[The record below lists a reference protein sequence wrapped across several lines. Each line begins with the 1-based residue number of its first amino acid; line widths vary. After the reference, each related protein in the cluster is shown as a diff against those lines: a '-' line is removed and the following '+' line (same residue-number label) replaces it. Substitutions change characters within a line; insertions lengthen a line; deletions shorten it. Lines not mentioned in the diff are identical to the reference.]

1 MLAFSRLTSSSLY
14 LLPVPEPS
22 SQIYNE
28 NAFIDFEATTA
39 ATNTTAAAIS
49 AASDQQFDNSTK
61 SINNSTGDFDIG
73 AGTNKTA
80 VISNELDLKYS
91 LMFIIDFQVILFNAL
106 IIAHLLKAKS
116 FQKSS
121 SARYFVL
128 SLAVSDV
135 LVGILVMPLGIV
147 SLISNTWLFGKLWC
161 GKCVQWPW
169 RNSSSDKIK
178 ISQKCFSSS

>member
-1 MLAFSRLTSSSLY
+1 MLAFSRLTSAY
-14 LLPVPEPS
+14 LLPVPVK
-22 SQIYNE
+22 QNNIYNE
-28 NAFIDFEATTA
+28 NAFIDLVA
-39 ATNTTAAAIS
+39 TAAANNATAAIS
-49 AASDQQFDNSTK
+49 REPDQQFDNSTE

-161 GKCVQWPW
+161 GKYCLLGWHCLLKQ
-169 RNSSSDKIK
+169 
-178 ISQKCFSSS
+178 

>member
-1 MLAFSRLTSSSLY
+1 MLAINRLTSTY
-14 LLPVPEPS
+14 LLPVPE
-22 SQIYNE
+22 QNNNNYNIYNE

-39 ATNTTAAAIS
+39 ADNSTAVRPAVG
-49 AASDQQFDNSTK
+49 DQFDNSTK
-61 SINNSTGDFDIG
+61 SINNSAADFDIG
-73 AGTNKTA
+73 AGIQHVANQSA
-80 VISNELDLKYS
+80 VIANELDWQYS

-161 GKCVQWPW
+161 GKCVQWPA
-169 RNSSSDKIK
+169 K
-178 ISQKCFSSS
+178 FLG

>member
-1 MLAFSRLTSSSLY
+1 MLAFNRLTSTY
-14 LLPVPEPS
+14 LLPVPE
-22 SQIYNE
+22 QNNNNIYNE

-39 ATNTTAAAIS
+39 ANNSTAVRPAAD
-49 AASDQQFDNSTK
+49 DQQFDNSTR
-61 SINNSTGDFDIG
+61 SINNSAADFDIA
-73 AGTNKTA
+73 AGIDHPANQTA
-80 VISNELDLKYS
+80 SSQLDWRYS
-91 LMFIIDFQVILFNAL
+91 LMFVIDFQVILFNAL

-161 GKCVQWPW
+161 GKCV
-169 RNSSSDKIK
+169 
-178 ISQKCFSSS
+178 

>member
-1 MLAFSRLTSSSLY
+1 MLAFNRLTSTY
-14 LLPVPEPS
+14 LLPVPE
-22 SQIYNE
+22 QNNNNIYNE

-39 ATNTTAAAIS
+39 ASNSTAVRPAAG
-49 AASDQQFDNSTK
+49 DQQFDNSTR
-61 SINNSTGDFDIG
+61 SINKSAADFDI
-73 AGTNKTA
+73 AASIDHPANQTA
-80 VISNELDLKYS
+80 SNQLDWRYS
-91 LMFIIDFQVILFNAL
+91 LMFVIDFQVILFNAL

-161 GKCVQWPW
+161 GKCRVL
-169 RNSSSDKIK
+169 RNS
-178 ISQKCFSSS
+178 